1 MGHGGAFNAASP
13 ACHTTGQVSLAL
25 IAINRVGG
33 LRRIAELR
41 HAVRCPHGV
50 LSSHGPHH

>member
-13 ACHTTGQVSLAL
+13 AGHTTGQLSLAL

-41 HAVRCPHGV
+41 YAERCAHGV
-50 LSSHGPHH
+50 LFSHGPHH